1 MRFLFKISLFA
12 LFIGILMNGA
22 KAQEIDPE
30 LLADSI
36 LYKKTISGGAIFH
49 TRGLGLKFQKG
60 KNLTVNKNLYYE
72 AQFVSMKSNREIKS
86 LNPYFVNAKP
96 YIYGKQNYVFML
108 RAGVG
113 INKRLNQK
121 PYWGGVELR
130 YTLSGGVSMGLAK
143 PVYLYIINFT
153 SSQYEYEITTE
164 KYEPE
169 NHYFDNIYGRAPFT
183 EGIGE
188 MKFYPGIY
196 GKAGLDFEIGTYK
209 TKINSFEA
217 GGILEIF
224 PKGIPIMAYN
234 EPRNFFFT
242 LYISYSFGKRY
253 NTY

>member
-1 MRFLFKISLFA
+1 L
-12 LFIGILMNGA
+12 
-22 KAQEIDPE
+22 
-30 LLADSI
+30 
-36 LYKKTISGGAIFH
+36 
-49 TRGLGLKFQKG
+49 
-60 KNLTVNKNLYYE
+60 
-72 AQFVSMKSNREIKS
+72 
-86 LNPYFVNAKP
+86 
-96 YIYGKQNYVFML
+96 
-108 RAGVG
+108 
-113 INKRLNQK
+113 
-121 PYWGGVELR
+121 
-130 YTLSGGVSMGLAK
+130 GLAK

-164 KYEPE
+164 EYDPE

-183 EGIGE
+183 EGLGE
-188 MKFYPGIY
+188 IKFYPGIY